1 MRTVDN
7 VRPERSSR
15 WSARELAAGIDPMAL
30 PDTEMSAVS
39 ARVALTETAVSPRTP
54 LKVLARMTM
63 GLSPPVRSRA
73 HRCRRS
79 GSPA

>member
-1 MRTVDN
+1 
-7 VRPERSSR
+7 
-15 WSARELAAGIDPMAL
+15 MAL